1 MKKLT
6 ILIVLAT
13 ITFAGKS
20 QGFLDAGLKAGL
32 NTSKLSTHSSDYTP
46 QTINGYQFGAF
57 ARINFGRFYVQ
68 PEAYFNSKGGEYI
81 YKISPSTVNSFN
93 LKSVDVPALLGFK
106 IVDQKAF
113 NLRILAGPTFSF
125 LTDKS
130 VSVKGQLTKDNLENS
145 FFGWQYGVGA
155 DFLFLTLDVRKV
167 SYSKDFYSTPNFDF
181 DSKNGTFVIS
191 LGVKLF

>member
-6 ILIVLAT
+6 ILIVLVAFT
-13 ITFAGKS
+13 ASVKA

-32 NTSKLSTHSSDYTP
+32 NTSKISTHSDDYTP
-46 QTINGYQFGAF
+46 STINGYQFGAF
-57 ARINFGRFYVQ
+57 ARLNMGRFYFQ
-68 PEAYFNSKGGEYI
+68 PEAYYNSKGGEYI
-81 YKISPSTVNSFN
+81 DKVSPSTINSFN
-93 LKSVDVPALLGFK
+93 LKSVDVPVLLGLK
-106 IVDQKAF
+106 IIDQKAF

-130 VSVKGQLTKDNLENS
+130 VKGQLTRDNLENS

-167 SYSKDFYSTPNFDF
+167 SYSNDFYQTPNFNF
-181 DSKNGTFVIS
+181 DSKNGTFIIS